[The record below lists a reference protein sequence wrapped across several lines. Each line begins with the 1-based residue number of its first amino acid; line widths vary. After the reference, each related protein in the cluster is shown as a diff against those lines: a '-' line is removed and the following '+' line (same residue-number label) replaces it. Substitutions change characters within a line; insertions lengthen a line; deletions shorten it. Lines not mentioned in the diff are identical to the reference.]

1 MEDHWGE
8 RWKQLHL
15 HWPHSATIQWKVGV
29 PKRQAEARFATIDLI
44 LLLNAHVLDLF
55 SWFSFSHD
63 SDLIS
68 WSIFLLIILKWYEM
82 FSTYDGC
89 YTLIFSVQAGKI
101 LGAGAFGKVV
111 EATAYG
117 LGKEDN
123 VIRVAVKML
132 KGEAW
137 LRALNQQ
144 RDLCLR
150 QQVQMTGKSEDFPE
164 HENYDWF
171 KHLRMTER
179 GKREPKTWWDLM
191 IWKSVMWLC
200 SQCPSRWEG
209 GSDVWT
215 EDPEPL
221 RTSQEHRQP
230 TGSLHLWR
238 SDIILNMFCII
249 FDQIRIW

>member
-15 HWPHSATIQWKVGV
+15 HWPHSATIQREVGV

-44 LLLNAHVLDLF
+44 LPLNAHVLDLF
-55 SWFSFSHD
+55 SWFRA
-63 SDLIS
+63 LK
-68 WSIFLLIILKWYEM
+68 FLLIILKWYEM
-82 FSTYDGC
+82 FSTYDGFWC
-89 YTLIFSVQAGKI
+89 TLIFSGQAGKI

-171 KHLRMTER
+171 KHLRMTESE
-179 GKREPKTWWDLM
+179 RERETKTWWDSM

-230 TGSLHLWR
+230 TGSLHLRR

-249 FDQIRIW
+249 FDQIRIS